1 MRIYNIFSSFSYLY
15 ARYYYNYKLNAH
27 EDKFRYGYREENQK
41 KRPNIFRTKWQEVRR
56 ESYNASIKMQFHIL
70 SPQRC
75 IPSSQSPPPLL
86 LSPCFSFYSLNNRTA
101 ASGRRRGVTSKRP
114 FRKMQMHVPLT
125 RLRTMRRPLAPPPT
139 VIKRAREDNLRTE
152 EVDALYLPLPA
163 LRALSL
169 MRTRAVLRLSTL
181 IRYFNREGEE
191 RGRTFRV
198 VARQTFRRCT
208 GRQSSNGIYA

>member
-1 MRIYNIFSSFSYLY
+1 MPLLKCNFTSYPRNDDPFL
-15 ARYYYNYKLNAH
+15 
-27 EDKFRYGYREENQK
+27 
-41 KRPNIFRTKWQEVRR
+41 
-56 ESYNASIKMQFHIL
+56 SIAL
-70 SPQRC
+70 
-75 IPSSQSPPPLL
+75 SPPPLRI
-86 LSPCFSFYSLNNRTA
+86 SPCFSFYSLNNRTA

-125 RLRTMRRPLAPPPT
+125 RPRTMRHPLAPPPT

-152 EVDALYLPLPA
+152 EVDALYPSPA

-198 VARQTFRRCT
+198 VARQLSV
-208 GRQSSNGIYA
+208 Q